1 MSLFDAYIAVDW
13 SASNVPK
20 SGGDSIWISERNASG
35 EACPS
40 VNPRTRGEAMRL
52 LERRISSALAK
63 GERLLVGFDFP
74 FGYPAGTA
82 APIAGTPVWSALW
95 QVLEDKVSD
104 DEHNR
109 SNRFDVAGELNACL
123 SQAGLLFWGHPAN
136 RSYAHLGPKRDAAAY
151 DVISEKR
158 LVETV
163 AKTAQPVWKLAYTGS
178 VGSQALLGIPRLNR
192 LRRQFEGQVAVWPFE
207 TAFAKDLSRPV
218 VLAEIYPSLVQ
229 IDRRIEPKDK
239 AQVEAFTHYL
249 WQADRTNGLAHLLSG
264 PNGLT
269 EGERQRVL
277 SEEGWI
283 LGADISSRSTQS
295 TIAAPSPVKA
305 GSIHYLRD
313 PAEIYRR
320 SFATVSEEADLA
332 RFSDT
337 DREVAMRMIH
347 ACGQVEIAEN
357 LIFSL
362 NASEN
367 GIAAL
372 QAGKPIFCDSAM
384 VAAGIIRSRLA
395 VDNKV
400 ICTLDAAGVAEAA
413 KRDGTTRSAAAVDV
427 WDESLDGAIAV
438 FGNAPTALF
447 HLLERLDAG
456 GPKPALIIGL
466 PVGFVGA
473 AESKAELIADSR
485 DIPYLTLTGRLGGS
499 AMASAAVNALAGL
512 AWPKQ

>member
-136 RSYAHLGPKRDAAAY
+136 RSYAHLGPKRDGAAY

-178 VGSQALLGIPRLNR
+178 VGSQALLGIARLNR
-192 LRRQFEGQVAVWPFE
+192 LRRQFAGQIAVWPFE

-249 WQADRTNGLAHLLSG
+249 WQADRTNGLTQLLSG
-264 PNGLT
+264 PDGLT
-269 EGERQRVL
+269 KEERQRVL

-283 LGADISSRSTQS
+283 LGADLSGGAAPAS
-295 TIAAPSPVKA
+295 IAAPAPVESRFDRVSARPCGNLPAFIRDRFGRGRSGALFGRRPRSRDAHDPCLRTGGNRRKPDLFAERQRKRYCRLA
-305 GSIHYLRD
+305 GWQ
-313 PAEIYRR
+313 
-320 SFATVSEEADLA
+320 ADLLRQCHGRRRNHPFA
-332 RFSDT
+332 PR
-337 DREVAMRMIH
+337 R
-347 ACGQVEIAEN
+347 GQ
-357 LIFSL
+357 
-362 NASEN
+362 
-367 GIAAL
+367 
-372 QAGKPIFCDSAM
+372 
-384 VAAGIIRSRLA
+384 
-395 VDNKV
+395 
-400 ICTLDAAGVAEAA
+400 
-413 KRDGTTRSAAAVDV
+413 
-427 WDESLDGAIAV
+427 
-438 FGNAPTALF
+438 
-447 HLLERLDAG
+447 
-456 GPKPALIIGL
+456 
-466 PVGFVGA
+466 
-473 AESKAELIADSR
+473 
-485 DIPYLTLTGRLGGS
+485 
-499 AMASAAVNALAGL
+499 
-512 AWPKQ
+512 